1 MSVRL
6 VREESGPA
14 VLTIALPLL
23 VREIGP
29 ARTIEL
35 VTTCQRI
42 HATEAQS

>member
-6 VREESGPA
+6 VREESGP
-14 VLTIALPLL
+14 P
-23 VREIGP
+23 
-29 ARTIEL
+29 RTIEL